1 MERSMRPNS
10 PGAREALSI
19 LLLAAACGGSE
30 AIAPP
35 VVPPPGGGGAANRIV
50 FTVDTLSVNQGQT
63 VQLTAQVVDA
73 AGRPVAG
80 APLSFSSA
88 SGLLDV
94 TSTGVVKG
102 IKPGEATVRATSGTL
117 SADVTTDVFGH
128 PDGLL
133 VGSTPLDS
141 RPFGAAVSRDGL
153 VYVTRLDAGA
163 LSSANVADR
172 VIDDRHVRVG
182 SVPTGVAFSP
192 DGATAYVT
200 NQWSRNVGVVDV
212 ESGTQVA
219 TIPFDGDPFV
229 VRVSP
234 DGERLYVA
242 GNTTQVGVYS
252 TTTRALLKKI
262 PVGYAPNGFAV
273 HPNDPV
279 LYISSFVAGSVTE
292 VDMTTDEVLRS
303 FDVGGMPQEVVVS
316 KDGDELFVA
325 NEAGWVDIFDLETG
339 ARAAQV
345 DVHGGAF
352 GMALSPDQQHLYVG
366 VIGGSGSSVEVVNIP
381 SRHIIHSVAV
391 GGVPRRIAFTRHG
404 GIAVVANESGY
415 VSFVR

>member
-1 MERSMRPNS
+1 MRPS
-10 PGAREALSI
+10 VPRSLVSLAVV
-19 LLLAAACGGSE
+19 LLATACGGAE
-30 AIAPP
+30 AVSPP
-35 VVPPPGGGGAANRIV
+35 VVPPGGGGPSGNRIV
-50 FTVDTLSVNQGQT
+50 FTVDTVSVNQGQSI
-63 VQLTAQVVDA
+63 QVSAKVLDA
-73 AGRPVAG
+73 AGQPLVG

-88 SGLLDV
+88 SGLLEV
-94 TSTGVVKG
+94 SSTGVVKG
-102 IKPGEATVRATSGTL
+102 IKPGEATVRATSGEL
-117 SADVTTDVFGH
+117 SAEVTTDVYGH

-133 VGSTPLDS
+133 VGSTPLGQ

-153 VYVTRLDAGA
+153 VYITRLDAGL
-163 LSSANVADR
+163 LSSANAADYA
-172 VIDDRHVRVG
+172 IDERHVQVG

-200 NQWSRNVGVVDV
+200 NQYSWNVGVVDV
-212 ESGTQVA
+212 ESGAQIA
-219 TIPFDGDPFV
+219 EIPFDGNPFV

-242 GNTTQVGVYS
+242 GNTTQVNVYS
-252 TTTRALLKKI
+252 TESRALLKKI

-273 HPNDPV
+273 HPTDPV
-279 LYISSFVAGSVTE
+279 LYVSSVFGSVTE
-292 VDMTTDEVLRS
+292 VDMTTDDVLRT
-303 FDVGGMPQEVVVS
+303 FAAGGTPQEVVVS
-316 KDGDELFVA
+316 KNGDELFVA

-345 DVHGGAF
+345 PVNGGAF

-366 VIGGSGSSVEVVNIP
+366 VINWGASTVDVVNIP
-381 SRHIIHSVAV
+381 SRHIIHSIAV